1 MRRFIFCDRCNPQG
15 INTYDVDRNDTH
27 KEEGHSWYEGT
38 LDEAIKLGWQLSE
51 QGEVLCPHCVENGA
65 ARLFIDDRW
74 DSNEIKHKKI
84 HQQEHNSS
92 FGKRSNEHN

>member
-1 MRRFIFCDRCNPQG
+1 MLATKHNVRLKMRMRRFIFCDKCNPQG

-51 QGEVLCPHCVENGA
+51 QGEVLCPHCVENGRETSCCA
-65 ARLFIDDRW
+65 
-74 DSNEIKHKKI
+74 
-84 HQQEHNSS
+84 
-92 FGKRSNEHN
+92 G